1 MFDEF
6 KKCSDIKCYYL
17 EWIVL
22 LIIIVIVFILILFC
36 FFKLNGTFNKMCIPM
51 IVCMIFHI

>member
-1 MFDEF
+1 MNF